1 MHAPDDLFVFASPL
15 VPRQRATDW
24 QRILSNLRATLRSIL
39 NQTDPN
45 FRDYLLFH
53 E

>member
-1 MHAPDDLFVFASPL
+1 MHAPDDLFVFAIPL